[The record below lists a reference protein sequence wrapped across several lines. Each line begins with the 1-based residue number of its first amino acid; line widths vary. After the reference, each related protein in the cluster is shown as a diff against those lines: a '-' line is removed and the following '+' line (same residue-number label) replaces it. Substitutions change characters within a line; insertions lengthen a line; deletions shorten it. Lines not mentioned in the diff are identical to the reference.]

1 MANGYL
7 GKISAVVSASTGD
20 FDAKLAKSAKEVAN
34 FASRVQGNLTSA
46 STQAA
51 RALEGIYTPLQKVER
66 SLRAAESLKLSFKG
80 FKGLIGD
87 VDALQRRLQGLNQ
100 RQIDIVLKTSGM
112 KSITEFRDAVR
123 GLSSKDVEIITRIGG
138 LEKIKELQDQ
148 VRSSRAEIEVS
159 VKVPEAA
166 ARVQTLKEE
175 IKAAKE
181 AGSDGVVIKTKTDEL
196 SRAETKLARLLRLVD
211 RKVVAQ
217 FGVDANLAELDA
229 LAQKAEKAS
238 AVLGTLP
245 RVMEELGRSD
255 LNAATTRMR
264 QMVSQSEELS
274 KPIAAATQQFGTL
287 TREVQA
293 GFLPALSSVQ
303 SDLESLNSLIE
314 SGVAPTKAIEAAF
327 NGVRESVDQTVAA
340 VSRLAE
346 ASAKASKIKTG
357 RELVFDQP
365 ELSESLDRGATVG
378 AKAAALPAAAL
389 QANPRIAASL
399 VEVNRLAQEA
409 ISAYSRLQSKT
420 AENLPTGSAQK
431 QLDNLVARLND
442 AQAVAENE
450 IQIHLDT
457 VDAQKKA
464 DDLAAKIT
472 ALRERAAFVITGR
485 PQNIDQADA
494 RRGQLEGDI
503 SGLNRFQRQNYK
515 PLLEDAT
522 IARQLGDLDKY
533 NDALDK
539 IALNVAKDKKFNIDT
554 AEAQKKAGDL
564 KASIDSLRESAD
576 FQFTGLPQNR
586 SQAESTLRSTIGKA
600 GELDPAALSR
610 ITAAKDAAI
619 AGLGNAD
626 FGAPLIKVFVD
637 LVDKEL
643 QAKKAAD
650 DLTTAMKAI
659 GDAANPSD
667 PIDILKKNLAE
678 ARAAVAKLEG
688 PLKAIGERNI
698 AKIETF
704 VGANAG
710 NEAAARLAGLRAGQ
724 VRDAAV
730 AAAPPPKPPKPPVDP
745 LGADFGTAE
754 RRIASVQST
763 VIGLQGSL
771 EKLPAPL
778 QAQFI
783 PAINKVRDAFKGLT
797 TSSTQAQIDA
807 VVKKA
812 AGLERALTR
821 AGQAAKLGGT
831 LGDALNSAALTR
843 TEKQI
848 GFIRA
853 KLLDL
858 GATASG
864 PVANA
869 FNRYSAFVADAAKK
883 GTIGLAATKE
893 QADQLAEKIGE
904 AALAAGLFK
913 SKAEAAAFVKG
924 VGDVGRAGADKFALA
939 LNQAAFAVDDFLSST
954 GGLEFKLRAVSNNVT
969 QLAFILGDTT
979 GLFVGLGAVI
989 AGQAAVGLIKW
1000 INNGRSA
1007 EDQTK
1012 ALNESLARQKSLVE
1026 DLAQA
1031 FRSLGDALSRG
1042 TFSAGGEQA
1051 ADFARQVADIN
1062 KKQREAREARVADI
1076 DPAVQRERAEQNKQ
1090 RKKLESE
1097 TDIGRRIAIQREIAV
1112 SEEREK
1118 AAKAAAVDRVVAPG
1132 EARARIRASME
1143 RVGIAALGP
1152 RRGDE
1157 AGRAAAEQRVRD
1169 RAAAAT
1175 EGIPDGETPEAIRA
1189 QMAAIEKQ
1197 IKSLSSTASAGSPL
1211 GFVTPEVA
1219 SKEILALERLLRSLE
1234 QPLAAAIDKAA
1245 TSVAEASRGPAAQ
1258 IRQAQED
1265 VAEAIRKGVPNA
1277 AAFQRELDANAKKL
1291 KAAYDALEAAQNE
1304 TDPTKKQAK
1313 VDEAK
1318 ANIDQVEAERANIR
1332 NRSREM
1338 RLGRTF
1344 GGERTTAALSSIQG
1358 NERFKG
1364 DGYSVRTTAYIE
1376 AAIDREIEARR
1387 QLEAATAKGADAEIK
1402 AAEAELEAA
1411 QKASEAAAAFAEAA
1425 LAVEAAL
1432 TRIRKVGESAVQRS
1446 EQGADAAQKAFEEN
1460 PLRAGGGQSRDDAER
1475 RLIDDRARAAQAQ
1488 VELDIRRSA
1497 VQNDPR
1503 MQGISK
1509 ELEAITQRRA
1519 DLEAKARTGSLNPAE
1534 QKELDAARRRE
1545 IELMRQ
1551 REHLAR
1557 DLTEAER
1564 KQLDAI
1570 NNGIAA
1576 REKELEKSRQRA
1588 AEDPT
1593 FKRRM
1598 DATNQLIADSERQAN
1613 EARERFINNPS
1624 AENLRGRDE
1633 ADENLRRDRQ
1643 RAQELQDDLDNAR
1656 REMESDPRV
1665 AGNNRAIAEN
1675 DKRLA
1680 ELAEKEASG
1689 GLTQG
1694 EKDER
1699 RRLQGENRMMRRENE
1714 GLIAAGTKHEQDAVD
1729 AQQQGIRDRD
1739 RARRGRELG
1748 MTPEE
1753 RFRRDFQEGAG
1764 ADINARAA
1772 EMRANGEDPQA
1783 FLRQAYRNQAE
1794 QVAPMFAQFAEER
1807 QNALLQGPSR
1817 AALNVSDVSTTQG
1830 QSELNRLL
1838 RGDDSAKDA
1847 NLAELR
1853 KQSQVLEDIAR
1864 SIKDNNPGVL
1874 L

>member
-586 SQAESTLRSTIGKA
+586 SQAESTLRS
-600 GELDPAALSR
+600 
-610 ITAAKDAAI
+610 ITDC
-619 AGLGNAD
+619 
-626 FGAPLIKVFVD
+626 P
-637 LVDKEL
+637 
-643 QAKKAAD
+643 
-650 DLTTAMKAI
+650 
-659 GDAANPSD
+659 
-667 PIDILKKNLAE
+667 
-678 ARAAVAKLEG
+678 
-688 PLKAIGERNI
+688 
-698 AKIETF
+698 
-704 VGANAG
+704 
-710 NEAAARLAGLRAGQ
+710 
-724 VRDAAV
+724 
-730 AAAPPPKPPKPPVDP
+730 
-745 LGADFGTAE
+745 
-754 RRIASVQST
+754 
-763 VIGLQGSL
+763 
-771 EKLPAPL
+771 
-778 QAQFI
+778 
-783 PAINKVRDAFKGLT
+783 
-797 TSSTQAQIDA
+797 
-807 VVKKA
+807 
-812 AGLERALTR
+812 
-821 AGQAAKLGGT
+821 
-831 LGDALNSAALTR
+831 
-843 TEKQI
+843 
-848 GFIRA
+848 
-853 KLLDL
+853 
-858 GATASG
+858 
-864 PVANA
+864 
-869 FNRYSAFVADAAKK
+869 
-883 GTIGLAATKE
+883 
-893 QADQLAEKIGE
+893 
-904 AALAAGLFK
+904 
-913 SKAEAAAFVKG
+913 
-924 VGDVGRAGADKFALA
+924 
-939 LNQAAFAVDDFLSST
+939 
-954 GGLEFKLRAVSNNVT
+954 
-969 QLAFILGDTT
+969 
-979 GLFVGLGAVI
+979 
-989 AGQAAVGLIKW
+989 
-1000 INNGRSA
+1000 
-1007 EDQTK
+1007 
-1012 ALNESLARQKSLVE
+1012 
-1026 DLAQA
+1026 
-1031 FRSLGDALSRG
+1031 
-1042 TFSAGGEQA
+1042 
-1051 ADFARQVADIN
+1051 
-1062 KKQREAREARVADI
+1062 
-1076 DPAVQRERAEQNKQ
+1076 
-1090 RKKLESE
+1090 
-1097 TDIGRRIAIQREIAV
+1097 
-1112 SEEREK
+1112 
-1118 AAKAAAVDRVVAPG
+1118 
-1132 EARARIRASME
+1132 
-1143 RVGIAALGP
+1143 
-1152 RRGDE
+1152 
-1157 AGRAAAEQRVRD
+1157 
-1169 RAAAAT
+1169 
-1175 EGIPDGETPEAIRA
+1175 
-1189 QMAAIEKQ
+1189 
-1197 IKSLSSTASAGSPL
+1197 
-1211 GFVTPEVA
+1211 
-1219 SKEILALERLLRSLE
+1219 
-1234 QPLAAAIDKAA
+1234 
-1245 TSVAEASRGPAAQ
+1245 
-1258 IRQAQED
+1258 
-1265 VAEAIRKGVPNA
+1265 
-1277 AAFQRELDANAKKL
+1277 
-1291 KAAYDALEAAQNE
+1291 
-1304 TDPTKKQAK
+1304 
-1313 VDEAK
+1313 
-1318 ANIDQVEAERANIR
+1318 
-1332 NRSREM
+1332 
-1338 RLGRTF
+1338 
-1344 GGERTTAALSSIQG
+1344 
-1358 NERFKG
+1358 
-1364 DGYSVRTTAYIE
+1364 
-1376 AAIDREIEARR
+1376 
-1387 QLEAATAKGADAEIK
+1387 
-1402 AAEAELEAA
+1402 
-1411 QKASEAAAAFAEAA
+1411 
-1425 LAVEAAL
+1425 
-1432 TRIRKVGESAVQRS
+1432 
-1446 EQGADAAQKAFEEN
+1446 
-1460 PLRAGGGQSRDDAER
+1460 
-1475 RLIDDRARAAQAQ
+1475 
-1488 VELDIRRSA
+1488 
-1497 VQNDPR
+1497 
-1503 MQGISK
+1503 
-1509 ELEAITQRRA
+1509 
-1519 DLEAKARTGSLNPAE
+1519 
-1534 QKELDAARRRE
+1534 
-1545 IELMRQ
+1545 
-1551 REHLAR
+1551 
-1557 DLTEAER
+1557 
-1564 KQLDAI
+1564 
-1570 NNGIAA
+1570 
-1576 REKELEKSRQRA
+1576 
-1588 AEDPT
+1588 
-1593 FKRRM
+1593 
-1598 DATNQLIADSERQAN
+1598 
-1613 EARERFINNPS
+1613 
-1624 AENLRGRDE
+1624 
-1633 ADENLRRDRQ
+1633 
-1643 RAQELQDDLDNAR
+1643 
-1656 REMESDPRV
+1656 
-1665 AGNNRAIAEN
+1665 
-1675 DKRLA
+1675 
-1680 ELAEKEASG
+1680 
-1689 GLTQG
+1689 
-1694 EKDER
+1694 
-1699 RRLQGENRMMRRENE
+1699 
-1714 GLIAAGTKHEQDAVD
+1714 
-1729 AQQQGIRDRD
+1729 
-1739 RARRGRELG
+1739 
-1748 MTPEE
+1748 
-1753 RFRRDFQEGAG
+1753 
-1764 ADINARAA
+1764 
-1772 EMRANGEDPQA
+1772 
-1783 FLRQAYRNQAE
+1783 
-1794 QVAPMFAQFAEER
+1794 
-1807 QNALLQGPSR
+1807 
-1817 AALNVSDVSTTQG
+1817 
-1830 QSELNRLL
+1830 
-1838 RGDDSAKDA
+1838 
-1847 NLAELR
+1847 
-1853 KQSQVLEDIAR
+1853 
-1864 SIKDNNPGVL
+1864 
-1874 L
+1874 